1 MMDHLKHL
9 AEALSSGAQTKQ
21 SYILPLPVLANGR
34 ATALFV
40 ESFLLPVLAQ
50 GRATALLGFLAVSF
64 PLPVLAAL
72 ILKLPPMLPD
82 GRAAALFCIGNY
94 FYEWFRPRNV
104 QRN

>member
-1 MMDHLKHL
+1 MMDNLKHL
-9 AEALSSGAQTKQ
+9 AEALSGGAQKKI
-21 SYILPLPVLANGR
+21 YILSLPVLANGR
-34 ATALFV
+34 ATALLA
-40 ESFLLPVLAQ
+40 ESLLLPVLAQ
-50 GRATALLGFLAVSF
+50 GRATALLGLLAVSF

-94 FYEWFRPRNV
+94 FYGWFRPRNV